1 MAKNITSR
9 KDNYSQW
16 YLDVISA
23 GQLAEHAPVKGC
35 MVIRPN
41 GYAIWEQIQGGLDR
55 MFKETGHVNAYFPV
69 LIPESFIK
77 KEAEHIEGFSPELA
91 VVTHAGGKELEE
103 PLVVRPTSETMVGY
117 MYAQWIQSY
126 RDLPVLI
133 NQWCNIMRWEMR
145 TRLFLRTSEFLW
157 QEGHTAHETA
167 GEAEEETLQMLE
179 IYRKF
184 HEETLAIPV
193 IPGLKSEMEKFPGA
207 LRTYSIEA
215 MMQDGK
221 ALQSGT
227 SHNLGQNFAKAFDIQ
242 FLDRENNRQFVHTT
256 SWGASTRMIGGLL
269 MTHSDDDGLVLP
281 PRIAPV
287 QVAIVPL
294 WQNDEEEAL
303 VAPVAHRVRE
313 LLGEVFDPLRI
324 RLDTRTDLRP
334 AERFFSWV
342 QQGVPLRIEIGPRDV
357 KEEKVM
363 LVRRDNRAKT
373 PTPVERVGE
382 VADEVLKTMQIDLFA
397 KARAFREEN
406 TRVVD
411 DYETFKKTMKKESVF
426 IHAHWNGSR
435 EVEEKIKNET
445 KATIR
450 CIPLNGDAEPGKCI
464 VTGEP
469 SERRVIF
476 AQAY

>member
-1 MAKNITSR
+1 MAKNITPR
-9 KDNYSQW
+9 KEDYSKW
-16 YLDVISA
+16 YLDVIQA
-23 GQLAEHAPVKGC
+23 GQLADYAPVKGC
-35 MVIRPN
+35 MVIRPT
-41 GYAIWEQIQGGLDR
+41 GYAIWEQMQAVLDR

-77 KEAEHIEGFSPELA
+77 REAQHIEGFSPELA

-103 PLVVRPTSETMVGY
+103 PLVVRPTSETVIGH

-157 QEGHTAHETA
+157 QEGHTAHETPE
-167 GEAEEETLQMLE
+167 EAEEETRRMLD
-179 IYRKF
+179 IYRRF
-184 HEETLAIPV
+184 HEEWLAMPV
-193 IPGLKSEMEKFPGA
+193 IPGRKSESEKFPGA

-215 MMQDGK
+215 MMQDRR
-221 ALQSGT
+221 ALQAGT

-242 FLDRENNRQFVHTT
+242 FLGRDNVRQHVYTT
-256 SWGASTRMIGGLL
+256 SWGVSTRMIGGLL

-287 QVAIVPL
+287 QAAVVPL
-294 WQNDEEEAL
+294 WQNAEEEAL
-303 VAPVAHRVRE
+303 VVPAVERVRAA
-313 LLGEVFDPLRI
+313 LGERFDPLRI
-324 RLDTRTDLRP
+324 RFDTRTDLRP

-342 QQGVPLRIEIGPRDV
+342 QQGVPLRIELGPRDV
-357 KEEKVM
+357 KQGQAM

-373 PTPVERVGE
+373 PAPIERVGE
-382 VADEVLKTMQIDLFA
+382 IAAEILDTMQGELFQ
-397 KARAFREEN
+397 RAVEFREAN
-406 TRVVD
+406 THRVD
-411 DYETFKKTMKKESVF
+411 DYAEFRRILEGDGGFVL
-426 IHAHWNGSR
+426 AHWDGTA
-435 EVEEKIKNET
+435 ETEAKIKEET

-450 CIPLNGDAEPGKCI
+450 CIPLDGEPEQGKCI
-464 VTGEP
+464 VSGKP
-469 SERRVIF
+469 SPGRVLF